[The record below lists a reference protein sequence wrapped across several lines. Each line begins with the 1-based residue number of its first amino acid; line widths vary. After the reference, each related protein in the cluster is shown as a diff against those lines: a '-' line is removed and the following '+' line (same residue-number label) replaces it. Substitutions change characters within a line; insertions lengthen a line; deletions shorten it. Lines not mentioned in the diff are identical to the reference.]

1 MEFNKLHDVME
12 GKKTLIEGLLD
23 GKGSVQLVD
32 VSPRLSPEGYTAEFA
47 AVRAV
52 QSARVSV

>member
-1 MEFNKLHDVME
+1 MSEPKLIDVLE

-32 VSPRLSPEGYTAEFA
+32 VGPRLVPEGYTSEY
-47 AVRAV
+47 RSV
-52 QSARVSV
+52 QSARVSL